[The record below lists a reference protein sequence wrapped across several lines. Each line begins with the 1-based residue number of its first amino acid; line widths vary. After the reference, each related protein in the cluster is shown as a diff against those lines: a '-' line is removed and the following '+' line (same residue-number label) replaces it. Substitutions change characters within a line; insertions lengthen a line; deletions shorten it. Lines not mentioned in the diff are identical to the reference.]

1 MKEGTNP
8 LSNLLER
15 WFIRGSGWIIPGISG
30 GKRNRARCL
39 RQKERSVNGAV
50 TVGGDEKSNQ
60 ERIEKHS
67 PIIHPRPGS
76 PATSR
81 PGVSS
86 ASISLQTL

>member
-30 GKRNRARCL
+30 GKRNRAL
-39 RQKERSVNGAV
+39 RQKERGVNGAE
-50 TVGGDEKSNQ
+50 TVVGDEKSNQ